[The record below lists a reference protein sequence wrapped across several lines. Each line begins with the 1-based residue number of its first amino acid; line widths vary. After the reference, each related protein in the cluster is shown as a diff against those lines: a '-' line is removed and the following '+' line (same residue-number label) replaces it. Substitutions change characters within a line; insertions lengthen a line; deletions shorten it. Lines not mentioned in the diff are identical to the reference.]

1 MKKIL
6 LLLLSLFSINSAF
19 AIDDIRKDIT
29 SIELKGEKIKKYDA
43 NDIVAICKMEA
54 EGFDE
59 TNYDNYCVYIPDK
72 ITFKEYLDNLK
83 EIIKDKLK
91 HGGEDAI
98 KNLKVKDVKNYI
110 IKKNLDK
117 VKVISADDYE
127 KQKEKF
133 EWQYELH
140 NSLLCYYNSYFEGSI
155 RFSYFDY
162 IKWEGFYIDNL
173 KLSLYPCY
181 YRDADGYIYR
191 DGYGPYLVDEG
202 YGKKCSLFG
211 TLEIGVRSVTY
222 NQYRTGEIHYKVNA
236 YGIDRP
242 LTESNTK
249 RIIEGNI
256 MIVISLQDLPED
268 ILMKYLQTSISKA
281 SQKLVCYINPTKVKK
296 IKIDGKNIKVVNNEV
311 KDSVKNSVE
320 FYLQSGDKVVISLN
334 KGVLYTQTGYGLIE
348 EKRDNPLYNI
358 KVLYK
363 NFDEKSKIPYVV
375 VSPLASI
382 KKNKD
387 MIKDIKSKYTIYDF
401 QKGIYF
407 IIYDAYPA
415 KQISPEILKGIKMP
429 SVKISYEKR

>member
-6 LLLLSLFSINSAF
+6 LLLLFSINSAF

-29 SIELKGEKIKKYDA
+29 SIELKGEKIKKYDS

-98 KNLKVKDVKNYI
+98 KNLKVEDVKKYI

-117 VKVISADDYE
+117 VKIISADEYE
-127 KQKEKF
+127 KEAEKGKKSVYLASRKSTEF
-133 EWQYELH
+133 AFYSYISKNFFSLPNLELKLIYSIGYDELGFYYGSFFLYEGDGKKCPLFGPLA
-140 NSLLCYYNSYFEGSI
+140 NGVLYVEYNLDPDNKGEVF
-155 RFSYFDY
+155 Y
-162 IKWEGFYIDNL
+162 ILDAWFAEGFI
-173 KLSLYPCY
+173 
-181 YRDADGYIYR
+181 RDADVVGG
-191 DGYGPYLVDEG
+191 D
-202 YGKKCSLFG
+202 
-211 TLEIGVRSVTY
+211 
-222 NQYRTGEIHYKVNA
+222 
-236 YGIDRP
+236 
-242 LTESNTK
+242 LTV
-249 RIIEGNI
+249 G
-256 MIVISLQDLPED
+256 ISLQDLPED
-268 ILMKYLQTSISKA
+268 MRKQILIKYLQTFISKA

-296 IKIDGKNIKVVNNEV
+296 IKIDGKNAKVVNNEV
-311 KDSVKNSVE
+311 KNSVKNSVE